1 MTFSR
6 GVRKLPRLHYLTSND
21 KSIDTDQLMLMNR
34 RAAAVDQCPSAR
46 TEEPQMSD
54 MPLILVA
61 VMFDKNNKAM
71 GGFDVWTVTT
81 AEHFDTAK
89 EMTSLIAT

>member
-1 MTFSR
+1 
-6 GVRKLPRLHYLTSND
+6 
-21 KSIDTDQLMLMNR
+21 
-34 RAAAVDQCPSAR
+34 
-46 TEEPQMSD
+46 MSD

>member
-1 MTFSR
+1 
-6 GVRKLPRLHYLTSND
+6 
-21 KSIDTDQLMLMNR
+21 MLMNR

-71 GGFDVWTVTT
+71 AGFDVWTVTT

-89 EMTSLIAT
+89 EIDELDRNLVFLQFNSFRIGSR